1 MCESKKGILM
11 ADSKKVIKLIHRK
24 KIEPL
29 VEPPEKPAGDTMAR
43 EIKEKIK
50 SSRTLKLVVPKKK
63 DGR

>member
-1 MCESKKGILM
+1 M
-11 ADSKKVIKLIHRK
+11 ADSKKVIKLVHRK

-29 VEPPEKPAGDTMAR
+29 VEQPEKPAGDTMAR